1 VVKGVRSGG
10 RHSGDTG
17 QTLNLELQPAV
28 DRQRRHRGPVP
39 RASSPTTAGSPY
51 RAPGSTLKP
60 YESLTGAG
68 WGMNV
73 AMGKSAYARLTV
85 GYGATEVPNQPR
97 NYEIT
102 LQFVASVF

>member
-1 VVKGVRSGG
+1 M
-10 RHSGDTG
+10 GDTG
-17 QTLNLELQPAV
+17 QTLNLELHHPLLT
-28 DRQRRHRGPVP
+28 
-39 RASSPTTAGSPY
+39 ASADTGGLGATGFFFADHGRVKPY

-68 WGMNV
+68 WGLNV

-85 GYGATEVPNQPR
+85 GYGATEVPSQPR